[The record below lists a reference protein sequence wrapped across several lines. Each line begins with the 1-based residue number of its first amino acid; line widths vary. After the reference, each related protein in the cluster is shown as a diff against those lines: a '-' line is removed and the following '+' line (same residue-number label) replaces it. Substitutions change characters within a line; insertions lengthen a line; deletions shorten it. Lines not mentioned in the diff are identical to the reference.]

1 MAVRKS
7 IEFPRAALRRLFFQ
21 RCFYMFLVLL
31 VLISA
36 SPFIEGERGTY
47 LLAGINA
54 FVVLSAA
61 AAVGRTVLSFL
72 VVFLLIGAGVGL
84 RFASMDDGRAALFNW
99 ALVFHALVYFSVV
112 VLLLRYVFGPEVMDG
127 DRLWGAASAYL
138 MIGILWCFV
147 YALIEIEKAQT
158 FLVRGD
164 PAKLELTDL
173 LYFSFSTLT
182 TIGYGDIVPVSKP
195 GQIAAVMEGII
206 GTLFLAILIA
216 KLVGIYP
223 PPPGREAAPPVPPP
237 KE

>member
-7 IEFPRAALRRLFFQ
+7 IEIPRAALRRLFFQ
-21 RCFYMFLVLL
+21 RCFYMFILLL
-31 VLISA
+31 VLIGL

-47 LLAGINA
+47 ILAGINA
-54 FVVLSAA
+54 FIVLSAA
-61 AAVGRTVLSFL
+61 AAVGRTALSFL
-72 VVFLLIGAGVGL
+72 VVFCLIAGAVGL
-84 RFASMDDGRAALFNW
+84 RFASMEEGRLALFNW
-99 ALVFHALVYFSVV
+99 ALLLHALVYFSVI

-147 YALIEIEKAQT
+147 YALVELEKSQT
-158 FLVRGD
+158 FLVRGT
-164 PAKLELTDL
+164 AEKLELTQL

-182 TIGYGDIVPVSKP
+182 TIGFGDIVPVSRSA
-195 GQIAAVMEGII
+195 QVAAILEGIV

-223 PPPGREAAPPVPPP
+223 PPDAHKHPRSEA
-237 KE
+237 